1 LPIALRLRLPNPWRG
16 LGGLPA
22 DVWIIFA
29 TSLVNRAGM
38 MALPFL
44 VLYLTQYLHVP
55 AHVAGLA
62 ISAYG
67 IGGMIGAPIAGR
79 LCDRVGAF
87 TVMRASLV
95 LTGVVLL
102 VIPLA
107 HRFAA
112 VAVLTFVW
120 GIVADSTRPATMSA
134 LTNATPA
141 ERRKAAIALNRLAV
155 NLGMS
160 IGPAIGGFLALVSF
174 PLLFVVD
181 GGTSVLAAL
190 VLSVL
195 LASRRSASARPERV
209 PAPPVASL
217 QRSREHSGGVWRD
230 RPALLL
236 LLGLFLVS
244 LIFLQNEGA
253 LPLYVVRD
261 LHHRASTVGLIF
273 VINTLLIV
281 TTEVP
286 LNLAM
291 HGWPHRRAL
300 VLGALF
306 TAVGFG
312 ALGLVH
318 GTVAIASTVVVWT
331 IGEMITFPVGGAQ
344 MADLA
349 PPGRSGEYMGVY
361 SSTFSLAMV
370 VGPWA
375 GTAALDRFGGGVTW
389 AGVCACGLIAAT
401 VIGTTG
407 GRQPGAADP
416 PDAADAAVATS
427 VEAPPIAVE

>member
-1 LPIALRLRLPNPWRG
+1 M
-16 LGGLPA
+16 PA

-55 AHVAGLA
+55 AGVAGLA

-107 HRFAA
+107 HQFATVGA
-112 VAVLTFVW
+112 LTFVW
-120 GIVADSTRPATMSA
+120 GFVADSTRPATMSA

-160 IGPAIGGFLALVSF
+160 IGPAVGGFLALVSF

-190 VLSVL
+190 VLSLL
-195 LASRRSASARPERV
+195 LAGRRSVSVPPERV
-209 PAPPVASL
+209 AASSVASP
-217 QRSREHSGGVWRD
+217 QPRSGQSGGVWRD
-230 RPALLL
+230 RRALLL

-253 LPLYVVRD
+253 LPLYIVRD
-261 LHHRASTVGLIF
+261 LHHRASMVGLIF

-291 HGWPHRRAL
+291 HRWPHRRAL

-312 ALGLVH
+312 ALGVVH
-318 GTVAIASTVVVWT
+318 GTVAIASTVVLWT
-331 IGEMITFPVGGAQ
+331 VGEMITFPVGGAQ

-375 GTAALDRFGGGVTW
+375 GTAALDRFGGGITW
-389 AGVCACGLIAAT
+389 TGVFACGLIAAI

-407 GRQPGAADP
+407 GHRPADTDLPGM
-416 PDAADAAVATS
+416 PDAALATS
-427 VEAPPIAVE
+427 DEAPAIAVE